1 MKIGFKMQQKNR
13 WYWKGITT
21 AFKTLRVLE
30 KETKEVQE
38 KTFILDLYER
48 CVLEYVKER
57 FKVGLSVLYLWKKKL
72 MEEGI
77 IGLRN
82 KSRAPINKRKRKI
95 KEEVKEYI
103 RQYRT
108 RHIGVSKEV
117 KYL

>member
-1 MKIGFKMQQKNR
+1 MWFKMQQKNR
-13 WYWKGITT
+13 WYGKEIIT

-30 KETKEVQE
+30 KETKEIG
-38 KTFILDLYER
+38 KKIFILELYER
-48 CVLEYVKER
+48 CGLEYVKKR
-57 FKVGLSVLYLWKKKL
+57 FKVGRSVLYLWKKKL
-72 MEEGI
+72 RKEGI

-108 RHIGVSKEV
+108 KHIGVSKEV